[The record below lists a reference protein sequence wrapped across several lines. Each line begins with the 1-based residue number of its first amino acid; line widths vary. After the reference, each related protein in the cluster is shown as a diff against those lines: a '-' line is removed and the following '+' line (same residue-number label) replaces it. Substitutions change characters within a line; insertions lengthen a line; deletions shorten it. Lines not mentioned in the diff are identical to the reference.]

1 MKNEETFDITQVEG
15 VTPEMI
21 KEYKRL
27 VRHERYLEEV
37 DARHRTYHYGSIEEV
52 EYLLSREAP
61 ADQPSYKNPKLIPML
76 KKGLALL
83 KAEHELWYDAIIAYY
98 YNNGEVSYSILAKEF
113 GVSKQ
118 TVYLRVRSGL
128 QFLYNVITDSSDC
141 NSDD

>member
-37 DARHRTYHYGSIEEV
+37 DARHRTHHYACIEEV
-52 EYLLSREAP
+52 EYLLSKETP
-61 ADQPSYKNPKLIPML
+61 ADEPSYKNPKLIPML

-128 QFLYNVITDSSDC
+128 QFLYNVITDSSHC

>member
-37 DARHRTYHYGSIEEV
+37 DARHRTYHYGCIEEV

-61 ADQPSYKNPKLIPML
+61 ADEPSYKNPKLISML
-76 KKGLALL
+76 KKGLSLL

>member
-52 EYLLSREAP
+52 EKLFPRESP
-61 ADQPSYKNPKLIPML
+61 ADEPSYKNPKLIPML

-113 GVSKQ
+113 KVSKQ
-118 TVYLRVRSGL
+118 TVYLRVKRGL
-128 QFLYNVITDSSDC
+128 QFLHNVITESND
-141 NSDD
+141 NVGDD

>member
-1 MKNEETFDITQVEG
+1 MMSSAVVG
-15 VTPEMI
+15 VAD
-21 KEYKRL
+21 
-27 VRHERYLEEV
+27 LEEV
-37 DARHRTYHYGSIEEV
+37 DARHRTYHYGCIEEV
-52 EYLLSREAP
+52 EYLLSKETP
-61 ADQPSYKNPKLIPML
+61 ADEPSYKNPKLIPML

>member
-37 DARHRTYHYGSIEEV
+37 DARHRTYHYGCIEEV
-52 EYLLSREAP
+52 EYLLSKETP
-61 ADQPSYKNPKLIPML
+61 ADEPSYKHPKLIPML

>member
-37 DARHRTYHYGSIEEV
+37 DARHRTYHYGCIEEV
-52 EYLLSREAP
+52 EYLLSKETP
-61 ADQPSYKNPKLIPML
+61 ADEPSYKNPKLIPML